1 MLGDP
6 RQSILKDI
14 ELFTT
19 STLALKHFVSDV
31 AVHYQT
37 FNYPDANCMYLI
49 LVSGERLLAYGMELD
64 LTPVTDFSYL
74 FDEDSNE
81 PSPLE
86 SRVSLFCRRFWADNP
101 YQIAQIIGEESE
113 SVYESLDHVTPRES
127 ETNEDFFLRNAM
139 WLLNPTVH

>member
-37 FNYPDANCMYLI
+37 FNYPDAYCMYLM
-49 LVSGERLLAYGMELD
+49 GKG
-64 LTPVTDFSYL
+64 
-74 FDEDSNE
+74 
-81 PSPLE
+81 
-86 SRVSLFCRRFWADNP
+86 CW
-101 YQIAQIIGEESE
+101 
-113 SVYESLDHVTPRES
+113 
-127 ETNEDFFLRNAM
+127 
-139 WLLNPTVH
+139 PTGWSWI